1 VIHLILAVALG
12 AAPLPADAGQAAAPV
27 LPQSRSVATPGTRQT
42 QKAADPLAE
51 AYYQFV
57 LGRRL
62 EDEGDVDGAI
72 AALTRAIKLDAASA
86 ELLTELAELYAR
98 QSRVREAIAS
108 AEAAIKINPGN
119 SGAHRVLG
127 SIYAR
132 LAERDERGEGAA
144 PAATPF
150 MRQAIDHLERSL
162 KEARPDAAAGVRLTL
177 ARLYMQDGSTDKA
190 IGVLKQVL
198 ADEPWLP
205 QGVAML
211 AQAYTDA
218 GRGPEAI
225 ALLKEAVAVEPS
237 FYSVLAEAFEK
248 NRQWAEAAEAYA
260 EASGQSP
267 QDVDLKTRWASAL
280 LNAPGEAAARQAR
293 DLLLDVTKA
302 TPTAG
307 WPLYLL
313 ARAQRALGD
322 LDASEA
328 SARRL
333 MVISPGSTSGA
344 HALAQVLEA
353 RREWAALIEALEPVA
368 KNTLKGREADTALV
382 LTHLGF
388 AYLEVGRS
396 SDAIGAF
403 ERATKLDPADDSLTL
418 YLAQALLSAKE
429 YDRALALAR
438 AERATDPAGARL
450 ARLEADALRGLGR
463 FDEGAAVLKTLADAA
478 PRDVAAT
485 QTLAE
490 YYASARRYAEAA
502 ALLKSAQ
509 SRFPDDLN
517 VLFQYGAML
526 ERQAQHVDAERVFRQ
541 IIAKDP
547 EHAPALNYLG
557 YTLVERGNRL
567 DEGVGLI
574 KRAVA
579 LDPHN
584 GAYLDSL
591 GWAFVKLNQFDLAE
605 PNLRRAA
612 EQLPRDS
619 VVQNHWGDFLAKKGR
634 YPGAVEAWRR
644 SLAGDGEQ
652 IERTQIERKIRE
664 ALNKIA
670 RD

>member
-1 VIHLILAVALG
+1 V
-12 AAPLPADAGQAAAPV
+12 
-27 LPQSRSVATPGTRQT
+27 
-42 QKAADPLAE
+42 AE
-51 AYYQFV
+51 AYYQFM

-72 AALTRAIKLDAASA
+72 AAFTRAIKLDPASA
-86 ELLTELAELYAR
+86 ELPTELAELYAR
-98 QSRVREAIAS
+98 QSRVREAIES
-108 AEAAIKINPGN
+108 AEAAITINPGN
-119 SGAHRVLG
+119 SEAHRILG

-132 LAERDERGEGAA
+132 LAERDEQGAGAA
-144 PAATPF
+144 PAGTPF
-150 MRQAIDHLERSL
+150 RRQAIDHLERSL
-162 KEARPDAAAGVRLTL
+162 KKARPDVAAGVRLTL

-190 IGVLKQVL
+190 IGVLKQLL

-225 ALLKEAVAVEPS
+225 ALLKEAVAAEPS
-237 FYSVLAEAFEK
+237 FYNVLAEAFEK
-248 NRQWAEAAEAYA
+248 DKQWAEAAEAYA
-260 EASGQSP
+260 QASGQSP
-267 QDVDLKTRWASAL
+267 QDLDIKTRWASAL
-280 LNAPGEAAARQAR
+280 LNAPGEVAARQAR
-293 DLLLDVTKA
+293 DLLLEVTRA
-302 TPTAG
+302 NPTAG

-313 ARAQRALGD
+313 ARAQRALGE

-333 MVISPGSTSGA
+333 MAISPGSTSGA

-353 RREWAALIEALEPVA
+353 RRDWAALIEALEPVVN
-368 KNTLKGREADTALV
+368 KTLKGREADTALV

-403 ERATKLDPADDSLTL
+403 ERASKLDPADGSLKL
-418 YLAQALLSAKE
+418 YLAQALVTAKE
-429 YDRALALAR
+429 YDRALAMAR
-438 AERATDPAGARL
+438 AGRATDPADARL

-502 ALLKSAQ
+502 AQLKSAQ
-509 SRFPDDLN
+509 ARFPDDLN

-526 ERQAQHVDAERVFRQ
+526 ERHAQYVDAERVFRQ

-557 YTLVERGNRL
+557 YTLVERGHGL
-567 DEGVGLI
+567 DEAVSLI

-579 LDPHN
+579 IDPYN

-619 VVQNHWGDFLAKKGR
+619 VVQDHWGDFLAKKGR
-634 YPGAVEAWRR
+634 YPDAVEAWRR

-664 ALNKIA
+664 ALDRFVK
-670 RD
+670 D